1 MYFSSQ
7 PALSYHT
14 SAVLGVCV
22 DTITMPYRLLTPQAA
37 NMSSFVDSVAFGQR
51 KIASLSST
59 FPLPVEETV
68 PLASL
73 LGSRLHRNGR
83 ELLQSITPGVSNSS
97 FLISQSAVIRGIPSS
112 LTHNP
117 QRNVQTQNPLQHE
130 NPFEVCSAPN
140 EIVQTFLQNLHPET
154 SAMCWNV
161 NQACMVKPPFPN
173 IFAPRVTSDGFVVE
187 GYARPE
193 SGRVN
198 QTSVLSRVETNSG
211 IANMLSSLIQWA
223 KKVNINKHHLFLE
236 SGTEVET
243 FKEML
248 EELTNLSQRY
258 EYPWHGTVA
267 SVAHSLPMGGN
278 VFINITTRTWLFTL
292 LKILSTPSKTR
303 LSPCSLLMVKWT
315 FLCQGQRKL

>member
-97 FLISQSAVIRGIPSS
+97 FLISQSAVIRGIPAS

-198 QTSVLSRVETNSG
+198 QTSVLSRIETNSG

-258 EYPWHGTVA
+258 ENP
-267 SVAHSLPMGGN
+267 
-278 VFINITTRTWLFTL
+278 
-292 LKILSTPSKTR
+292 
-303 LSPCSLLMVKWT
+303 
-315 FLCQGQRKL
+315 